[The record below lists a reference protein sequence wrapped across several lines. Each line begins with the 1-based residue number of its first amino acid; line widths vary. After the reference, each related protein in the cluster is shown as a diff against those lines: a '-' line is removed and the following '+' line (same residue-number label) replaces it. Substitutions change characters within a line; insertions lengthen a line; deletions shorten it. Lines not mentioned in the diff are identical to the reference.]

1 MTTRFITQACAA
13 SFGSYVAYII
23 LNPTHS
29 TTQALNKEQ
38 IKTRSIRSHVSGS
51 HPSVSGGDDCLS
63 RKSGQLK
70 SHASSSE
77 SHVGDKERRKY
88 YRGTV
93 IHY

>member
-1 MTTRFITQACAA
+1 MTTRFTQACAA
-13 SFGSYVAYII
+13 IFGSYVAYN
-23 LNPTHS
+23 LLKPTHS

-38 IKTRSIRSHVSGS
+38 IKTRSIRSHLSGN

-63 RKSGQLK
+63 RQSAQLK
-70 SHASSSE
+70 SHASSAD
-77 SHVGDKERRKY
+77 SHLGDKEKRKF